1 MNGGPDSSGTLDGAS
16 PLELALDRAM
26 DSYWAEERALY
37 AQLCSQQHTPTN
49 ALVVG
54 CRETALARPAR
65 LHWRGI
71 EVSEEFQRYAAR
83 VANGEQLAP
92 WRGQVLARPCAEF
105 PWAPNTRVPQR
116 PASPLFGRSAKIG
129 AMLLSA
135 GAALLA
141 AVGVGSGTAST
152 VKDEL
157 DDVVPDH
164 GVKTLRPAAPA
175 EDALAS
181 LGASRAQATAN
192 EGALGARHSP
202 ARRQRHLPRRGSALT
217 PDVIVSVA
225 GAPAV
230 DEVLNGANIHAST
243 LEQDEYARAQ
253 ATTPEEWVE
262 LAMAG
267 VASSDA
273 VSSNPASS
281 DSAPT
286 AVPSAVT
293 TDTPA
298 ADAAAA
304 KAPAS
309 VNAAPARRTP
319 SKPAASRVGVPSDW
333 DPTGKM
339 SILFS
344 DDMPF

>member
-1 MNGGPDSSGTLDGAS
+1 MNGGPDSSATLDGAS

-54 CRETALARPAR
+54 CRETALALPTR
-65 LHWRGI
+65 LSWRGI

-92 WRGQVLARPCAEF
+92 WRGQVLARPCPEF

-116 PASPLFGRSAKIG
+116 PASPLLGRSAKIG

-141 AVGVGSGTAST
+141 AVGVGSGTAGA

-164 GVKTLRPAAPA
+164 GVNALRPAAPE

-181 LGASRAQATAN
+181 LGSSPAQAAAN
-192 EGALGARHSP
+192 DGALGARRHP
-202 ARRQRHLPRRGSALT
+202 ARRPRHLARRSAAIT

-225 GAPAV
+225 GAPSA
-230 DEVLNGANIHAST
+230 DEALNGASIHSRT

-273 VSSNPASS
+273 VPSDLASS
-281 DSAPT
+281 DAAAT
-286 AVPSAVT
+286 AATSTAAVT
-293 TDTPA
+293 TNAATANAAPPPA
-298 ADAAAA
+298 
-304 KAPAS
+304 P

-319 SKPAASRVGVPSDW
+319 SKPAPSRVGVPSDW